1 MSENYRI
8 EQSTPASRVG
18 TAVGLGLVVALF
30 AAPWWAGRADLR
42 LFGEI
47 YIYIALASLWNLL
60 AGYTGLVSVGQQLY
74 VGLGGYVLFALALFL
89 GVSPLVAIPAAG
101 VAGILIALPVSWL
114 LFRLQGAY
122 FAIGTW
128 VAAEAFMLGFA
139 QVPALGGGSGTSLP
153 TALVAGLADT
163 RQGREW
169 LIYWVGC
176 GLVLI
181 SLGVVF
187 GLLRSKIGLAL
198 TAIRDSEIASESLG
212 IDIGRT
218 KLLVYLITS
227 GLTAMLGA
235 LIFLQKLRITPEAAF
250 SVNNWTAYVIFIVV
264 IGGIGTIEG
273 PIIGALAFFILRET
287 LADFG
292 AIYLFMLG
300 LAAVAAMLKA
310 PKGLWG
316 TFSERTGIVLFPV
329 RRRVAGLSGEG
340 SPAIQDNAG
349 SEPESRN

>member
-1 MSENYRI
+1 
-8 EQSTPASRVG
+8 
-18 TAVGLGLVVALF
+18 
-30 AAPWWAGRADLR
+30 
-42 LFGEI
+42 
-47 YIYIALASLWNLL
+47 
-60 AGYTGLVSVGQQLY
+60 
-74 VGLGGYVLFALALFL
+74 
-89 GVSPLVAIPAAG
+89 
-101 VAGILIALPVSWL
+101 
-114 LFRLQGAY
+114 
-122 FAIGTW
+122 
-128 VAAEAFMLGFA
+128 MLGFA

-235 LIFLQKLRITPEAAF
+235 LIFLQKLCITPEAAF